1 MEDIIL
7 NKNELAD
14 AVAGQT
20 GMTKADSAGAIDA
33 VFDSIAKELSGGG
46 EVRLIGFGNFSVAH
60 RAARKG
66 KNPSTGATID
76 IAASNAPK
84 FKAGKALKE
93 AVN

>member
-1 MEDIIL
+1 M

-14 AVAGQT
+14 SVAAQT
-20 GMTKADSAGAIDA
+20 GMTKADSASAVDA
-33 VFDSIAKELSGGG
+33 VFDSITKALAGGG

-66 KNPSTGATID
+66 KNPMTGATID
-76 IAASNAPK
+76 IKASNQPK